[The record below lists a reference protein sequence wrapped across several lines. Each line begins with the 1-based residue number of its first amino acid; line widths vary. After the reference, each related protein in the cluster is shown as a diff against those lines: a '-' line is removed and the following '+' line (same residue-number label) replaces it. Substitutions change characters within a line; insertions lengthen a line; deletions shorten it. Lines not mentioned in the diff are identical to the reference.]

1 MVFDRETL
9 KYEIYSNGG
18 GLGMIT
24 TLDIRENLMVVGFEN
39 G

>member
-9 KYEIYSNGG
+9 KYEIYSTGG

-24 TLDIRENLMVVGFEN
+24 SFDIRKNLMVVGFEN